1 MTRRLLIRDIQY
13 KYHRNL
19 KEQKAT
25 SMSAPNPQ
33 LQKALVLTSKGG
45 ALEIQSIPK
54 HKPGPSEILIKVH
67 SAALNPVDYKIRN
80 GAFDIQIYPAVLG
93 TDIAGEVDEIGEG
106 VEEFKK
112 GDRV

>member
-1 MTRRLLIRDIQY
+1 MISQ
-13 KYHRNL
+13 
-19 KEQKAT
+19 QKT
-25 SMSAPNPQ
+25 TCMSTPNPQ

-45 ALEIQSIPK
+45 ALEIQDVPK
-54 HKPGPSEILIKVH
+54 HKPGPGEILIKIH

-93 TDIAGEVDEIGEG
+93 SDIAGEVDEIGEG
-106 VEEFKK
+106 VKEFKK